1 MVTETTMT
9 ERELT
14 AFADK
19 LEGFGRELSSKEQLI
34 FLEILLRA
42 GVAEDVEGHT
52 AGIFPRVK
60 VAGLQSLQT
69 SS

>member
-19 LEGFGRELSSKEQLI
+19 LEAFGHELSSKEQLL
-34 FLEILLRA
+34 FVEILLRA
-42 GVAEDVEGHT
+42 GVTEDVEGHT
-52 AGIFPRVK
+52 AGTFPRVK
-60 VAGLQSLQT
+60 VAGLHSLQT
-69 SS
+69 AS